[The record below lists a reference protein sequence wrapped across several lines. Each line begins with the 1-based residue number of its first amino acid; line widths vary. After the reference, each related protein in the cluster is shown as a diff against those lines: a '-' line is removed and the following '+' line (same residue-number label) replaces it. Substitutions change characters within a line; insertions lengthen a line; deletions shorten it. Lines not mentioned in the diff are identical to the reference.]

1 MDRAPNFISTFSF
14 KLVSVLILI
23 KIYLSVF
30 PYKMQWEP
38 LIFFISS
45 SDLLH
50 CRVGTN
56 SQMIMALSRLSLPFS
71 LLVLSLPVIA
81 SAGYDDSSKYGF
93 DGIPADSPQAN
104 PIYGTK
110 EDIYT
115 PKPEEKVEEKEKPY
129 YGTQKEEKENRLTI
143 GVQGLVLC
151 KSDSGY
157 SPVQGASAKITCKA
171 VDEDGEEKSV
181 SISSEAT
188 DERGYFIAPLSNK
201 LSGLEKLKVR
211 ECQAYLHSSPLKNC
225 NVPTNVN
232 RGIDGALLSAFRV
245 LKEKKMKLYS
255 VGPFFYTPQPQSTPT
270 GY

>member
-1 MDRAPNFISTFSF
+1 
-14 KLVSVLILI
+14 
-23 KIYLSVF
+23 
-30 PYKMQWEP
+30 
-38 LIFFISS
+38 
-45 SDLLH
+45 
-50 CRVGTN
+50 
-56 SQMIMALSRLSLPFS
+56 MALSRLSLPFS
-71 LLVLSLPVIA
+71 LLVLSLLVIA

-129 YGTQKEEKENRLTI
+129 HGTQKEEKENRLTI

-151 KSDSGY
+151 KSDSEY

-171 VDEDGEEKSV
+171 VDEDGVEKSV
-181 SISSEAT
+181 SICSEAT

-211 ECQAYLHSSPLKNC
+211 ECQAYLHSSPLKSC

>member
-1 MDRAPNFISTFSF
+1 
-14 KLVSVLILI
+14 
-23 KIYLSVF
+23 
-30 PYKMQWEP
+30 
-38 LIFFISS
+38 
-45 SDLLH
+45 
-50 CRVGTN
+50 
-56 SQMIMALSRLSLPFS
+56 MALSRLSLPFS
-71 LLVLSLPVIA
+71 LLVLSLLVIA

-93 DGIPADSPQAN
+93 AGIPADSPQAN

-115 PKPEEKVEEKEKPY
+115 PKHEEKVEEKD
-129 YGTQKEEKENRLTI
+129 NRLTI
-143 GVQGLVLC
+143 
-151 KSDSGY
+151 
-157 SPVQGASAKITCKA
+157 GASAKITCKA
-171 VDEDGEEKSV
+171 VDEDGVEKSV
-181 SISSEAT
+181 SICSEAT

-211 ECQAYLHSSPLKNC
+211 ECQAYVHSSPLKNC

-255 VGPFFYTPQPQSTPT
+255 VGPFLYTPQPQSTPT